1 MKMQLRSSLLMNT
14 VFLQVFIPILLAH
27 LFCFQTDSFDAK
39 GLAKFQK
46 DLAKRTLR
54 DQGVRI
60 ALIKFYKR
68 SSKRKNSNIDAK
80 QLKRLEKRASDVDDE
95 NLAWLEKHVETHGF
109 PSRSEIGE
117 KSADEFYLLVIHA
130 DRDREFQKSC
140 VKLMRE
146 MPTQWPE
153 GYTSALE
160 RRSSF
165 PSSRITY
172 ARKADSKKT
181 ESKKTVGPSEPKT
194 IAPSEPLFAQE
205 PIPDKAK

>member
-46 DLAKRTLR
+46 DLAKRVLR

-60 ALIKFYKR
+60 ALIKCQKR
-68 SSKRKNSNIDAK
+68 LSKRKNSKSDDK
-80 QLKRLEKRASDVDDE
+80 ELKRLEKRASDVDDE
-95 NLAWLEKHVETHGF
+95 NLAWLKKHVETHGF

-117 KSADEFYLLVIHA
+117 KSADEFYLLVLHA
-130 DRDREFQKSC
+130 DRDREFQKEC
-140 VKLMRE
+140 VKLMKE
-146 MPTQWPE
+146 MPKQWHL
-153 GYTSALE
+153 YIHRLE

-165 PSSRITY
+165 PSSRIFY
-172 ARKADSKKT
+172 ARKADSKKA
-181 ESKKTVGPSEPKT
+181 ESKKTVGPSKPKA